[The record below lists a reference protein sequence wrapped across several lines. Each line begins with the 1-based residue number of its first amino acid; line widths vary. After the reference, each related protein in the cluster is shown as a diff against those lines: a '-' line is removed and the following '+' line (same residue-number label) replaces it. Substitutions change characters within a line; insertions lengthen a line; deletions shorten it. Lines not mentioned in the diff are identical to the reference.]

1 MTVNSA
7 HLKIQIAICEFI
19 LAITILW
26 PSLLSA
32 ADSGDAPD
40 LPQLQSQLVRLKS
53 ETSRE
58 RQRMEEDEKVIRDL
72 EHRLNALDAHNQEQD
87 RTSQRLQASQLML
100 KDSVARDDDLLR
112 HQVASSV
119 SSSQFDTWMSRYLG
133 QHQFTLNGA
142 VGGDFIYDRQTSQN
156 TFSVLFEPLI
166 LYRLNDWL
174 LFEAEIE
181 AALPQGS
188 SAEFGLPVAN
198 AQIFL
203 NDYMELLAGM
213 FDQPFGDF
221 YEDQS
226 ALWVNR
232 MVSAPLPFGAEA
244 LIPPSDIGIQLR
256 GSAQWGNLGQD
267 TDYTI
272 WIANGPSYDT
282 ALTTPVVGE
291 TLESPTNIGTQS
303 NGRAYGARFRIYPL
317 PFDTN
322 LGRLELGASTYDG
335 KWLAG
340 NWLYSW
346 GVDFA
351 YRRGNLQTR
360 GEYLEAYRQMPSPS
374 KPDNRQGWY
383 VQAGYF
389 LQGVPSLGLSD
400 NIVDALHRLE
410 PLVRYSGVNQPAIVT
425 NEIDTAPEVGFNGSP
440 SIFSPHA
447 REVALGMDYW
457 IAPSIV
463 WQTELDFE
471 LPHAGGSLTTVN
483 GSSATSVPAGATA
496 NDRAILT
503 QLAIGF

>member
-1 MTVNSA
+1 MTANFPRLQMRTLICA
-7 HLKIQIAICEFI
+7 LLIAPLIVG
-19 LAITILW
+19 
-26 PSLLSA
+26 PSLSWS
-32 ADSGDAPD
+32 ADSSADLD
-40 LPQLQSQLVRLKS
+40 LPRLQSQLIKVKRDASSQK
-53 ETSRE
+53 
-58 RQRMEEDEKVIRDL
+58 QRVEEDEKLIREL
-72 EHRLNALDAHNQEQD
+72 QHRLDMLDSRNQKLNQTAD
-87 RTSQRLQASQLML
+87 QLQASDRAL
-100 KDSVARDDDLLR
+100 KDSMSRQEDVLQR
-112 HQVASSV
+112 QIASSV
-119 SSSQFDTWMSRYLG
+119 SPSQFDTWISRYLG

-142 VGGDFIYDRQTSQN
+142 FGGDFIYNRQTSQN

-166 LYRLNDWL
+166 LYRLNNWL

-181 AALPQGS
+181 AGLPQGS

-203 NDYMELLAGM
+203 NDYMEILAGV

-226 ALWVNR
+226 AIWVNR
-232 MVSAPLPFGAEA
+232 MVTAPLPFGAEA
-244 LIPPSDIGIQLR
+244 LVPPSDIGIQLR
-256 GSAQWGNLGQD
+256 GSAQWGVLGQD
-267 TDYTI
+267 ADYTI
-272 WIANGPSYDT
+272 WAANGPSYDT
-282 ALTTPVVGE
+282 TLTTPVVGE

-322 LGRLELGASTYDG
+322 FGRLELGASTYDG
-335 KWLAG
+335 KWLNG

-389 LQGVPSLGLSD
+389 LQGLPSLGLNDS
-400 NIVDALHRLE
+400 IVDAIHRLE
-410 PLVRYSGVNQPAIVT
+410 PLIRYSGVNQPAIVT

-447 REVALGMDYW
+447 REVALGLDYW
-457 IAPSIV
+457 IEPSIV

-471 LPHAGGSLTTVN
+471 LPRAGGTLTTVN
-483 GSSATSVPAGATA
+483 GGSVTNIPAGATA
-496 NDRAILT
+496 NDRSILT